1 MVLEHP
7 AVVRL
12 FKIRHFEFEFICCTN
27 QSVRT
32 VSFVGIY
39 FPRAT
44 RSLGF
49 RKRVMF
55 RTADGHL
62 YFPYVLIDALRLT
75 PAIRQYQL
83 VQMAAE
89 AFRVRYVADAVLDGG
104 TQLRIRSEFQTILNT
119 PVTIEFD
126 RVLEFAGTRS
136 GKFLQAI
143 SDFVV
148 QNKS

>member
-1 MVLEHP
+1 VTSKTLRVSLKGLAAKEKVPYSTGFVSP
-7 AVVRL
+7 ARL
-12 FKIRHFEFEFICCTN
+12 NPWVSASALCFA
-27 QSVRT
+27 QRT
-32 VSFVGIY
+32 DTS
-39 FPRAT
+39 T
-44 RSLGF
+44 
-49 RKRVMF
+49 
-55 RTADGHL
+55 
-62 YFPYVLIDALRLT
+62 FPYVLIDALRLT

-104 TQLRIRSEFQTILNT
+104 TQLRIRGEFQTILNT

-136 GKFLQAI
+136 AKFLQAI